1 MRGAGT
7 RLQKA
12 VIIVL
17 TAWAVLSIAPDF
29 ARIFVPFNKLDIQ
42 VDNDG
47 RLFIGDAVSPGESI
61 KTDCTEWPDLLA
73 VLGGRGGTQYLLPK
87 IEHVTLCIYSEQN
100 GSWVSKQFR
109 AKPKKLSSADRLS
122 LVLDQL
128 LGLFFIACGAILVWQ
143 APNAA
148 SWGFFLYA
156 LWFNPGQNYVLYALL
171 QQSPRGIAL
180 TQEIMQGTV
189 EAAGLCGLIVFALR
203 FPKNSVDGPWQ
214 QNIERALPFL
224 MVLLTAWSLSSF
236 LTIYGFQTKTVT
248 QAYYLLSGLVVALV
262 LAILAYRRFWS
273 LRSISPSDWQKLRW
287 VFLGC
292 VIGLPPFLFAE
303 IITTRTWLVS
313 WTPSETTLNLAYLL
327 SAVLP
332 IFVYYA
338 ISHHHVIDVRFALSR
353 RLTRP
358 LLWYL
363 VGLGIVWLHH
373 AAENKIDQVSRL
385 FDDISI
391 LYTALVVAV
400 VLSSFVALKEVI
412 DHVHKFVCEGI
423 ERLFFKTLLENEQKL
438 AECGLKLE
446 NATRKADLDLS
457 LVSDPVRIFK
467 LTSGALFRSHS
478 DGIYRLT
485 VPSIGWPA
493 NLPRKLSRD
502 ALSDFNGQSRVAKKR
517 YLWSVESTAD
527 RTKIMP
533 FEDALSTTAIALVGD
548 QELIGVVFYGPHSA
562 GDALNED
569 ELQALS
575 QFVQAGAI
583 AYRRVAFMQLRQKV
597 RVTDA

>member
-1 MRGAGT
+1 
-7 RLQKA
+7 
-12 VIIVL
+12 VL
-17 TAWAVLSIAPDF
+17 TAWAVFSIAPDF
-29 ARIFVPFNKLDIQ
+29 ARIFVTFNKLDIQ

-47 RLFIGDAVSPGESI
+47 RLLGDAARNGEWIDTS
-61 KTDCTEWPDLLA
+61 CTAWPNRLA
-73 VLGGRGGTQYLLPK
+73 VLGGRGGIQYLLPK
-87 IEHVTLCIYSEQN
+87 IEHVTLCIYTELN
-100 GSWVSKQFR
+100 GPSVLRQFNTT
-109 AKPKKLSSADRLS
+109 PKKLNYADRVS

-143 APNAA
+143 APNAT

-171 QQSPRGIAL
+171 QQSPWIAV
-180 TQEIMQGTV
+180 TQEIMQGIV

-224 MVLLTAWSLSSF
+224 MVLLTGWSLYSF
-236 LTIYGFQTKTVT
+236 LTIIGFKTKTVT
-248 QAYYLLSGLVVALV
+248 QAYYLLWLLVVALV
-262 LAILAYRRFWS
+262 LAILVYRRFWS

-292 VIGLPPFLFAE
+292 VIGLPAFLFAE
-303 IITTRTWLVS
+303 ITATRALLVS

-338 ISHHHVIDVRFALSR
+338 ISRHHVVDVRFALSR

-363 VGLGIVWLHH
+363 VGLAIVGLHRW
-373 AAENKIDQVSRL
+373 AEDEIDQVYGPFNEMPIL
-385 FDDISI
+385 F
-391 LYTALVVAV
+391 LALVVPIV
-400 VLSSFVALKEVI
+400 FSVLVALKELI
-412 DHVHKFVCEGI
+412 DHLHKFVCQGV

-438 AECGLKLE
+438 ADCRLKLE

-457 LVSDPVRIFK
+457 LVNDPVRIFK
-467 LTSGALFRSHS
+467 LTSGALFRSHG

-502 ALSDFNGQSRVAKKR
+502 DALNAFNGQSRIAKKR
-517 YLWSVESTAD
+517 YPWAVEWTAD

-533 FEDALSTTAIALVGD
+533 FENALSATAIPLFGD
-548 QELIGVVFYGPHSA
+548 RELIGVVFYGPHSA
-562 GDALNED
+562 GDTLNED
-569 ELQALS
+569 ELQALG
-575 QFVQAGAI
+575 QFLEAGAI

-597 RVTDA
+597 SVTEA